1 MEQQIIIEN
10 GGEQGIQNYSAVVAM
25 ARERVRNYE
34 GLIIPETAI
43 AEAKTEIADLR
54 RTAKKASDL
63 RIAIKKEHDAKI
75 EKTIAQL
82 KEITDIYNNAADA
95 IDSQV
100 KEYAQKL
107 ADEKKAEIEA
117 YFESVIGKMKP
128 FLPISVIWN
137 QRWLNKTYDISLIKS
152 EIDSAITNAL
162 SGMRAILEMHSAH
175 ESTLLRIF
183 FSTLSLEKVMEEK
196 QKLDD
201 QEVDLARVRAERER
215 EKSAKQDMPQIANN
229 STQDAI
235 STVQSTVE
243 PTKVENPV
251 QTDFKLYTLM
261 FRVTATKPQILKL
274 REFLVTNNIQ
284 FQKGE

>member
-25 ARERVRNYE
+25 ARERVKNYE
-34 GLIIPETAI
+34 GLIIPESAI
-43 AEAKTEIADLR
+43 AEAKTEVADLR

-75 EKTIAQL
+75 EKTISQL
-82 KEITDIYNNAADA
+82 KEITDIYNHAADA

-100 KEYAQKL
+100 KEYAQKV
-107 ADEKKAEIEA
+107 ADAKKAEIEA
-117 YFESVIGKMKP
+117 YFDSVVGKMKP
-128 FLPISVIWN
+128 FLPLTAIWN
-137 QRWLNKTYDISLIKS
+137 PKWLNKTYDT
-152 EIDSAITNAL
+152 SAIMNEINSAISTAV
-162 SGMRAILEMHSAH
+162 SGMRAILEMHTPH

-201 QEVDLARVRAERER
+201 QEIELARVREERER
-215 EKSAKQDMPQIANN
+215 EKAERQKVAEISNN
-229 STQDAI
+229 STQETFSAP
-235 STVQSTVE
+235 QCTVE
-243 PTKVENPV
+243 PPKEENPV
-251 QTDFKLYTLM
+251 QTDFKVYTLT